1 MLQYFFGHNNWI
13 EAIGALFAFGLTI
26 AITYALKDKL
36 PSDRGKEF
44 AVDGEKSKGK
54 PQGAGLFFIL
64 VFIGS
69 SLIFA
74 PFSIENTVFLI
85 LIGLCMITGFL
96 DDRAKNP
103 WGRVKKG
110 MLDLTI
116 AVLTAVN
123 YIYFNGS
130 EVTFRLF
137 GNAQVYFNPILL
149 GAIIVALVWGM
160 INVTNCADGVDG
172 LSGTLTI
179 ITLLTIYTLF
189 DIDGLSD
196 NGYFI
201 ILFIACLL
209 AYLLFNATPSIL
221 MMGDAGSRAMGI
233 FIAIAI
239 VKTGSLFLCPIVAL
253 VLILDGGL
261 GLIKVALI
269 KTIKVHIMK
278 NIRTPL
284 HDQVRKVNNWSN
296 TQCVYRF
303 AVIQAIINIVLL
315 MCLRS
320 M

>member
-1 MLQYFFGHNNWI
+1 MLQYFFGNNNWI
-13 EAIGALFAFGLTI
+13 EALGALFAFAVTSL
-26 AITYALKDKL
+26 ITYKLKDRL

-64 VFIGS
+64 VFIATA
-69 SLIFA
+69 LIFA
-74 PFSIENTVFLI
+74 PFSIENLVFII
-85 LIGLCMITGFL
+85 LIGLCMVTGFL
-96 DDRAKNP
+96 DDRAQNP

-110 MLDLTI
+110 MLDLSI

-130 EVTFRLF
+130 DVTFRLF
-137 GNAQVYFNPILL
+137 GCAQIHFNPILL

-179 ITLLTIYTLF
+179 ITLLTIFKLF
-189 DIDGLSD
+189 EYNEMSHE
-196 NGYFI
+196 GYFI
-201 ILFIACLL
+201 ILFIVCIL

-239 VKTGSLFLCPIVAL
+239 VKSESLFLCPIVAL

-269 KTIKVHIMK
+269 KTVKLHIMK

-296 TQCVYRF
+296 TQCVFRF
-303 AVIQAIINIVLL
+303 AIIQAIINIALL
-315 MCLRS
+315 LFLNK
-320 M
+320 

>member
-1 MLQYFFGHNNWI
+1 MLQYFLGNCSWI
-13 EAIGALFAFGLTI
+13 EAMGALFAFAVTLFV
-26 AITYALKDKL
+26 TYKLKDKL

-54 PQGAGLFFIL
+54 PQGAGLFFVL
-64 VFIGS
+64 VFIATA
-69 SLIFA
+69 LIFA
-74 PFSIENTVFLI
+74 PFSIENLVFLV
-85 LIGLCMITGFL
+85 LIGLCMVTGFL

-123 YIYFNGS
+123 FIYFNGS
-130 EVTFRLF
+130 DVTFRLF
-137 GNAQVYFNPILL
+137 GGTHVNFNPFLL
-149 GAIIVALVWGM
+149 GVIIVVLVWGM

-172 LSGTLTI
+172 LSGTLAI
-179 ITLLTIYTLF
+179 ITLLTIYKLF
-189 DIDGLSD
+189 EFEEMTND
-196 NGYFI
+196 GYFI
-201 ILFIACLL
+201 ILFIVCIL
-209 AYLLFNATPSIL
+209 AYLMFNATPSIL

-239 VKTGSLFLCPIVAL
+239 VKTGSLFLCPIVAI

-269 KTIKVHIMK
+269 KTLKLHIMK

-315 MCLRS
+315 VFLNM
-320 M
+320 

>member
-1 MLQYFFGHNNWI
+1 MLQYFFENSNWI
-13 EAIGALFAFGLTI
+13 EAIGTIFAFVLTFLV
-26 AITYALKDKL
+26 TYKSKDKL

-54 PQGAGLFFIL
+54 PQGAGLFFVI
-64 VFIGS
+64 VFIVS
-69 SLIFA
+69 ALIFA
-74 PFSIENTVFLI
+74 PFSIENLVFLV
-85 LIGLCMITGFL
+85 LIGLCMVTGFL

-110 MLDLTI
+110 LLDLTI

-130 EVTFRLF
+130 DVKLRLF
-137 GNAQVYFNPILL
+137 TDSQVHFNPILL
-149 GAIIVALVWGM
+149 GVIIVALVWGM

-172 LSGTLTI
+172 LSGTLAI
-179 ITLLTIYTLF
+179 ITLLTIYKLYEF
-189 DIDGLSD
+189 DDMG
-196 NGYFI
+196 NEGFFI
-201 ILFIACLL
+201 ILFVACIL
-209 AYLLFNATPSIL
+209 AYLIFNATPSIL

-239 VKTGSLFLCPIVAL
+239 VKTGSLFLCPIVAI

-269 KTIKVHIMK
+269 KTLKLHIMK

-284 HDQVRKVNNWSN
+284 HDQVRKVNKWSN

-315 MCLRS
+315 LLIYR
-320 M
+320 

>member
-1 MLQYFFGHNNWI
+1 MLQYFFGSNNWI
-13 EAIGALFAFGLTI
+13 EAIGALFAFALTFV
-26 AITYALKDKL
+26 ITYALKDKL

-44 AVDGEKSKGK
+44 AVDGEKAKGK

-64 VFIGS
+64 AFIAAA
-69 SLIFA
+69 LIFA
-74 PFSIENTVFLI
+74 PFSLENLAFLI
-85 LIGLCMITGFL
+85 LIGMCMITGFL
-96 DDRAKNP
+96 DDRANNP
-103 WGRVKKG
+103 WGRLKKG

-130 EVTFRLF
+130 DVTFRLF
-137 GNAQVYFNPILL
+137 IDVQVHFNPILL

-179 ITLLTIYTLF
+179 ITLLTIYKLF
-189 DIDGLSD
+189 EIDGLSKD
-196 NGYFI
+196 GYFI
-201 ILFIACLL
+201 ILFVTCLL

-269 KTIKVHIMK
+269 RTIKVHIMK

-303 AVIQAIINIVLL
+303 AVIQAIINIALL
-315 MCLRS
+315 MLL
-320 M
+320 

>member
-1 MLQYFFGHNNWI
+1 MLQYFFGNCSWI
-13 EAIGALFAFGLTI
+13 EAMGALFAFAVTLFV
-26 AITYALKDKL
+26 TYKLKDKL

-54 PQGAGLFFIL
+54 PQGAGLFFVL
-64 VFIGS
+64 VFIATA
-69 SLIFA
+69 LIFA
-74 PFSIENTVFLI
+74 PFSIENLVFLV
-85 LIGLCMITGFL
+85 LIGLCMVTGFL

-123 YIYFNGS
+123 FIYFNGS
-130 EVTFRLF
+130 DVTFRLF
-137 GNAQVYFNPILL
+137 GGTHVNFNPFLL
-149 GAIIVALVWGM
+149 GVIIVALVWGM

-172 LSGTLTI
+172 LSGTLAI
-179 ITLLTIYTLF
+179 ITLLTIYKLF
-189 DIDGLSD
+189 EFEEMTND
-196 NGYFI
+196 GYFI
-201 ILFIACLL
+201 ILFIICIL
-209 AYLLFNATPSIL
+209 AYLMFNATPSIL

-239 VKTGSLFLCPIVAL
+239 VKTGSLFLCPIVAI

-269 KTIKVHIMK
+269 KTLKLHIMK

-315 MCLRS
+315 VFLNM
-320 M
+320 